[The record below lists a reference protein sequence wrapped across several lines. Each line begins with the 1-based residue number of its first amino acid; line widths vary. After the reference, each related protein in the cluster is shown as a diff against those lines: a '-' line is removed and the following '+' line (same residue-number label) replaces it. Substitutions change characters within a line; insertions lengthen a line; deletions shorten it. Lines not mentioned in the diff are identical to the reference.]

1 MITIDTD
8 PKANPV
14 YIGSVVLRIFQSN
27 DSMIIEISRL
37 YDLVNSV
44 FELSFDLF
52 LYSLDWLFIIGA
64 IELDGNGGIAYAA
77 K

>member
-1 MITIDTD
+1 MITIDSD

-14 YIGSVVLRIFQSN
+14 YIGSVVLRLFQSN
-27 DSMIIEISRL
+27 DSMVIEISRL
-37 YDLVNSV
+37 YDLVNAV

-64 IELDGNGGIAYAA
+64 IELDGNGGVVYAA
-77 K
+77 Q

>member
-14 YIGSVVLRIFQSN
+14 YIGSVVLRLFQSN
-27 DSMIIEISRL
+27 DSMVIEISRL
-37 YDLVNSV
+37 YDLVNAI
-44 FELSFDLF
+44 FGLSFDLF

-64 IELDGNGGIAYAA
+64 IELDGNGGIVYAA
-77 K
+77 Q

>member
-27 DSMIIEISRL
+27 DSMVIEISRL
-37 YDLVNSV
+37 YDLVNSI

-52 LYSLDWLFIIGA
+52 LYSLDWLFIIGT
-64 IELDGNGGIAYAA
+64 IELDGNGGIVYEAQ
-77 K
+77 

>member
-52 LYSLDWLFIIGA
+52 LYSLDWLFIIGT

-77 K
+77 Q

>member
-1 MITIDTD
+1 MITIDSD

-14 YIGSVVLRIFQSN
+14 YIGSVVLRLFQIN
-27 DSMIIEISRL
+27 DSIVIEISRL
-37 YDLVNSV
+37 YDLVNAV

-64 IELDGNGGIAYAA
+64 IELDGNGGVVYAA
-77 K
+77 Q

>member
-52 LYSLDWLFIIGA
+52 LYSLDWLFIIGT
-64 IELDGNGGIAYAA
+64 IELDGNGGIVYAA
-77 K
+77 Q

>member
-14 YIGSVVLRIFQSN
+14 YIGSVVLRIFQNN
-27 DSMIIEISRL
+27 DSMTIEISRL
-37 YDLVNSV
+37 YDLVNAAL
-44 FELSFDLF
+44 ELSFDLF

-64 IELDGNGGIAYAA
+64 IELDGNGGIIYAA
-77 K
+77 Q

>member
-1 MITIDTD
+1 MITIDSD

-14 YIGSVVLRIFQSN
+14 YIGSVVLRLFQSN
-27 DSMIIEISRL
+27 DSMVIEISLL
-37 YDLVNSV
+37 YDLVNAV

-64 IELDGNGGIAYAA
+64 IELDGNGGVVYAA
-77 K
+77 Q

>member
-64 IELDGNGGIAYAA
+64 IELDGNGGVVYAA
-77 K
+77 Q

>member
-64 IELDGNGGIAYAA
+64 IELDGNGGIVYAVQ
-77 K
+77 

>member
-27 DSMIIEISRL
+27 DSMVIEISRL
-37 YDLVNSV
+37 YDLVNSI

-52 LYSLDWLFIIGA
+52 LY
-64 IELDGNGGIAYAA
+64 
-77 K
+77 

>member
-1 MITIDTD
+1 MITIDSD

-14 YIGSVVLRIFQSN
+14 YIGSVVLRLFQNN
-27 DSMIIEISRL
+27 DSMVIDISRL
-37 YDLVNSV
+37 YDLVNAV

-64 IELDGNGGIAYAA
+64 IELDGNGGVVYAA
-77 K
+77 Q

>member
-27 DSMIIEISRL
+27 DSMIFEISRL

-77 K
+77 Q

>member
-14 YIGSVVLRIFQSN
+14 YIGGVILRIFQVN
-27 DSMIIEISRL
+27 DSRTIDISRL
-37 YDLVNSV
+37 YDSVNDF

-52 LYSLDWLFIIGA
+52 LYSLDWLFVIGV
-64 IELDGNGGIAYAA
+64 IELDGNGGIIYAA
-77 K
+77 Q

>member
-14 YIGSVVLRIFQSN
+14 YIGSVVLRIFQRN

-77 K
+77 Q

>member
-1 MITIDTD
+1 MITIDSD

-27 DSMIIEISRL
+27 DSMLIEISRL
-37 YDLVNSV
+37 YDLVNAV

-64 IELDGNGGIAYAA
+64 IELDGNGGVVYAA
-77 K
+77 Q

>member
-27 DSMIIEISRL
+27 DSMVIEISRL
-37 YDLVNSV
+37 YDLVNSI

-64 IELDGNGGIAYAA
+64 IELDRNGGIVYEAQ
-77 K
+77 

>member
-1 MITIDTD
+1 MITIDSD

-77 K
+77 Q

>member
-27 DSMIIEISRL
+27 DSMVIEISRL
-37 YDLVNSV
+37 YDLVNSI

-64 IELDGNGGIAYAA
+64 IELDGNGAIVYEAQ
-77 K
+77 

>member
-14 YIGSVVLRIFQSN
+14 YIGALVLKVFRNN
-27 DSMIIEISRL
+27 DSRIINISRL
-37 YDLVNSV
+37 YDLVNDS

-52 LYSLDWLFIIGA
+52 LFSLDWLFVIGTV
-64 IELDGNGGIAYAA
+64 ELDGNGGIIYAA
-77 K
+77 Q

>member
-37 YDLVNSV
+37 YDFSKFCLR
-44 FELSFDLF
+44 
-52 LYSLDWLFIIGA
+52 IIV
-64 IELDGNGGIAYAA
+64 
-77 K
+77 

>member
-1 MITIDTD
+1 MITIDSD

-14 YIGSVVLRIFQSN
+14 YIGSVVLRLFQRN
-27 DSMIIEISRL
+27 DSMVIEISRL
-37 YDLVNSV
+37 YDLVNAV

-64 IELDGNGGIAYAA
+64 IELDGNGGVVYAA
-77 K
+77 Q

>member
-37 YDLVNSV
+37 YELVNSV

-64 IELDGNGGIAYAA
+64 IELDGNGGIVYAA
-77 K
+77 Q

>member
-14 YIGSVVLRIFQSN
+14 YIGGLILRVFQSN
-27 DSMIIEISRL
+27 DSRIIDIPLL
-37 YDLVNSV
+37 YDLVNGF

-52 LYSLDWLFIIGA
+52 LYSLDWLFVIGV
-64 IELDGNGGIAYAA
+64 IDLDGNGSIIYAA
-77 K
+77 Q

>member
-64 IELDGNGGIAYAA
+64 IELDGNGGIVYAA
-77 K
+77 Q

>member
-27 DSMIIEISRL
+27 DSMVIEISQL
-37 YDLVNSV
+37 YDLVNSA

-64 IELDGNGGIAYAA
+64 IELSGNGGVVYAA
-77 K
+77 Q

>member
-1 MITIDTD
+1 MITIDSD

-14 YIGSVVLRIFQSN
+14 YIGSVVLRLFQSS
-27 DSMIIEISRL
+27 DSMVIEISRL
-37 YDLVNSV
+37 YDLVNAV

-64 IELDGNGGIAYAA
+64 IELDGNGGVVYAA
-77 K
+77 Q

>member
-27 DSMIIEISRL
+27 DSMVIEISRL
-37 YDLVNSV
+37 YDLVNSI

-64 IELDGNGGIAYAA
+64 IELDGNGEIVYEAQ
-77 K
+77 

>member
-52 LYSLDWLFIIGA
+52 FTH
-64 IELDGNGGIAYAA
+64 
-77 K
+77 